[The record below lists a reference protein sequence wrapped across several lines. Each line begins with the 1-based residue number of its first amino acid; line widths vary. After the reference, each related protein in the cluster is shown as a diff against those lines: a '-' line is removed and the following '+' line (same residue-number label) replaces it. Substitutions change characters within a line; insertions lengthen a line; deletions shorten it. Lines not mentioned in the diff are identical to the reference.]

1 MLHGMPC
8 STSVVAN
15 AFPQLPW
22 STFFMT
28 LLWLNL
34 MRLFSLPLCLLLCS
48 QNLDDCLGKLQA
60 MLDAGVEAV
69 TPKEIDPETIKRVK
83 AA

>member
-1 MLHGMPC
+1 
-8 STSVVAN
+8 
-15 AFPQLPW
+15 
-22 STFFMT
+22 
-28 LLWLNL
+28 
-34 MRLFSLPLCLLLCS
+34 MRLFLLPLPLLLCS

>member
-1 MLHGMPC
+1 MCMLWRCCCVLAVLALTP
-8 STSVVAN
+8 VRL
-15 AFPQLPW
+15 LP
-22 STFFMT
+22 
-28 LLWLNL
+28 
-34 MRLFSLPLCLLLCS
+34 CLLRS